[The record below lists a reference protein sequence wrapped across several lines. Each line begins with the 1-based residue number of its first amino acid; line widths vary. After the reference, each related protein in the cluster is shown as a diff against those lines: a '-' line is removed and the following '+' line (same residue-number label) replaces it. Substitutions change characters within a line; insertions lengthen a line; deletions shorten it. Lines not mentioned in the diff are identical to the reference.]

1 MPTSNPF
8 EIVKDSSIW
17 YSPKNFAAMQEKD
30 PYLRLGVVQK
40 SFLDEENG
48 DVRYLVQIFDRND
61 KIQVNCRVLRRFG
74 GVYNYEDEILRG
86 YNTTDKPDPVDDF
99 SAKAGDCVLV
109 AFMNGEPREGVIL
122 GGMTH
127 AARSMT
133 IKPTDGPQYISEFNG
148 VETSINKDGEYKLT
162 FKGQPT
168 NLARLADIP
177 NAKIVAPKY
186 NMDIGGS
193 YWTFNKTGG
202 WKVNDAAKENPQSIE
217 IDKAGGTLT
226 VTSGKV
232 IIKITKASET
242 INVTSKML
250 DIASTDK
257 INATTKEFSV
267 KAETAIKMNSAKIAI
282 GQDGVE
288 LLDQIFQLVEKLGM
302 VQPISPI
309 GPCTPL
315 MATPQWAQVKQVQS
329 KVKQITG
336 TF

>member
-1 MPTSNPF
+1 MPQQNPF

-17 YSPKNFAAMQEKD
+17 YSPKQFAAMQEKD
-30 PYLRLGVVQK
+30 PYLRIGVVQK
-40 SFLDEENG
+40 SFLDENNG
-48 DVRYLVQIFDRND
+48 DIRYLVQIFDRND
-61 KIQVNCRVLRRFG
+61 KIQVSCRLLRRFG
-74 GVYNYEDEILRG
+74 GVYNYEDYTLHG

-99 SAKAGDCVLV
+99 AAKAGDCVLV
-109 AFMNGEPREGVIL
+109 AFMNGEPREGVII

-127 AARSMT
+127 AARPMSL
-133 IKPTDGPQYISEFNG
+133 KLADGPQYKAEFNG

-168 NLARLADIP
+168 NIARLNDIP
-177 NAKIVAPKY
+177 NAKITAPQY
-186 NMDIGGS
+186 NKDVGGT
-193 YWTFNKTGG
+193 YMTFNKKGG
-202 WKVNDAAKENPQSIE
+202 WKLNDASKENPQGIE
-217 IDKAGGTLT
+217 IDKAGGTIT
-226 VTSGKV
+226 ITSGKV
-232 IIKITKASET
+232 IVKITKASET
-242 INVTSKML
+242 INVTSKVL
-250 DIASTDK
+250 EVASTDK
-257 INATTKEFSV
+257 INNTTKEFSV
-267 KAETAIKMNSAKIAI
+267 KAETSIKMNSAKVAI

-309 GPCTPL
+309 GPYTPL